1 MLLIVFEIGKLKE
14 GNISIFLKLVS
25 EIIIFIFFTKNG
37 LEFLG
42 FIIKKVIKSGRYHS
56 DNKMET
62 VNYID
67 MP

>member
-42 FIIKKVIKSGRYHS
+42 FIIKKK
-56 DNKMET
+56 
-62 VNYID
+62 
-67 MP
+67 